1 MKVLLLGGSGMLGSA
16 LRATRPQEVALSAP
30 THASLDVTADDALAG
45 ALDAERPD
53 WVLNC
58 VAYTAVDAAE
68 SDEARARQ
76 LNAYVPELLG
86 GLAAMRGV
94 RVLHVSTDYVFGGSD
109 AGTGGDRGTRPWRE
123 DDPCV
128 PVSVYGRTKRLGE
141 RELIESGAQSVIVRT
156 AWLFGDPGRN
166 FPRTMWERA
175 QAGLASRVVD
185 DQRGAPT
192 SALDLAR
199 WCWGLLRADARGIV
213 HASNAGE
220 ASWADVAEYV
230 YAAAGRP
237 GMVTRVSSDEYET
250 PAPRP
255 RYSVLDG
262 SRLETLIG
270 ETRRSWQSA
279 LDDYLV
285 TLRQRS
291 AA

>member
-1 MKVLLLGGSGMLGSA
+1 MLGSS
-16 LRATRPQEVALSAP
+16 LRATCPGDVSLSAP
-30 THASLDVTADDALAG
+30 GHAALDVLADDALAA

-53 WVLNC
+53 WVINC

-68 SDEARARQ
+68 SDEPGAWA
-76 LNAYVPELLG
+76 LNAFHPERLG
-86 GLAAMRGV
+86 GLAALRGV
-94 RVLHVSTDYVFGGSD
+94 RVLHVSTDYVFGG
-109 AGTGGDRGTRPWRE
+109 AGIAAGAGPSANPVADVGRRPWRE
-123 DDPCV
+123 DDACA
-128 PVSVYGRTKRLGE
+128 PVSVYGRTKLLGE
-141 RELIESGAQSVIVRT
+141 QALLDSGAEHLIVRT

-175 QAGLASRVVD
+175 QLGLTSRVVD

-192 SALDLAR
+192 SALDLAD
-199 WCWGLLRADARGIV
+199 WCWALLRADARGIV
-213 HASNAGE
+213 HASNDGE

-262 SRLETLIG
+262 SRLESLIG
-270 ETRRSWQSA
+270 VSRRSWQRA
-279 LDDYLV
+279 LDVYLT
-285 TLRQRS
+285 TLKQRS